1 MGLLPNGC
9 SRMVTPFSKKAC
21 ELRGMK
27 DWTDFQ
33 TFKDPRFIDIP
44 SVNDLIRSTSTA
56 FSLFPNLISPVASYG
71 FPFIMFWPLD
81 KTHTRLMWSHYAP
94 KDWEG
99 DELPPHWQ
107 QRMDEFDLIMDEDK
121 WNMAPMQRSLESPAM
136 KGVVVNYQERRIW
149 HFHETVDRTIGI
161 DRIPAHMR
169 VAQVLGPYI
178 EKD

>member
-1 MGLLPNGC
+1 
-9 SRMVTPFSKKAC
+9 
-21 ELRGMK
+21 
-27 DWTDFQ
+27 
-33 TFKDPRFIDIP
+33 
-44 SVNDLIRSTSTA
+44 
-56 FSLFPNLISPVASYG
+56 
-71 FPFIMFWPLD
+71 D
-81 KTHTRLMWSHYAP
+81 KSNTRLMWSHYAP

-107 QRMDEFDLIMDEDK
+107 QRMDEFDLIMGEDK